1 MAGSAAAGM
10 RPGSPRRLAAAAR
23 GHAPGS
29 GRRAAWPCPARKA
42 EMFQPDSG
50 ALVIM
55 LMMVFAGL
63 ICCVIRARRLAVRLG
78 AAVLAFVP
86 AGLSGVA
93 AVNMYYGYY
102 RTWSAVAADFS
113 GGGIGSYPALPD
125 LGAGSA
131 ARL

>member
-1 MAGSAAAGM
+1 
-10 RPGSPRRLAAAAR
+10 
-23 GHAPGS
+23 
-29 GRRAAWPCPARKA
+29 
-42 EMFQPDSG
+42 MFQPDSG
-50 ALVIM
+50 AIVIM

-63 ICCVIRARRLAVRLG
+63 VCCVMRARRLCCVMRARRLAARLG

-113 GGGIGSYPALPD
+113 GGIGSFPALPD

-131 ARL
+131 GRLGAVLGRTVSLQRAAARD